1 LTVVTLSCTRVLP
14 ARLLTPTDPHLAA
27 IYRDAS
33 GAVDGARTVAG
44 QRGEETVEQVRERL
58 GRSARRALANPR
70 APAQLADSE
79 RDRPSG
85 AVGTSSSVVYSPA
98 NDKGSGSAR
107 ATDQA
112 RERDSRNPAEP
123 EPTPRPIAARWAFAI
138 WTSTAIIAAFVCW
151 TAVTVLAHGRRKVNN
166 VRD

>member
-1 LTVVTLSCTRVLP
+1 LTVVTLSCIRVLP

-33 GAVDGARTVAG
+33 GAVDGARIAG
-44 QRGEETVEQVRERL
+44 QRGEETAEQVRERL

-85 AVGTSSSVVYSPA
+85 AVGTSSSVVYSP
-98 NDKGSGSAR
+98 NDKRSGSAR

-112 RERDSRNPAEP
+112 SERDSRNPAEP